1 VFRAKLFT
9 MPNMSTDS
17 LFQLIHSL
25 EKSEKRNFKLYIKR
39 NSSKNDLKIITL
51 FDALD
56 KQQSYD
62 ETALIKKNPSLSKQ
76 QLANL
81 KSYLYKQ
88 ILISLRLLQSNSNPE
103 MQFHEQM
110 DNARILYKKG
120 LYHQSLRIL
129 ANLKDASRKFKQE
142 PDLIQILNEEKK
154 IESLHITRS
163 LENRAAEL
171 SCEINK
177 SLEDYGR
184 ETMLSNLSLQLYGWY
199 IKNGIAR
206 NECDENEVKAF
217 LKNHL
222 SVNSFQPEGFYEKMY
237 YAQSLS
243 WYAYIRQDF
252 LMYYRYT
259 RKWVDI
265 FSEYPE
271 MLEIETGNYIK
282 GMHNLLNAHFNLR
295 NFSGFA
301 ETLKEFEDFNNSEF
315 VTHNDN
321 IRMQMF
327 VYLYTA
333 KINKHFLEGT
343 FDEGLTMIPTI
354 TKRLDEY
361 ELFLDKHRTLV
372 FYYKIASL
380 YFGAG
385 DYGNTINFLNKIINW
400 KVNLRSDLQCYA
412 RLLHLIAHYELA
424 NYSLLEY
431 LIKSVYRFMAKMQN
445 LSKVEEA
452 MFAFLRRAFKVS
464 PREIQPELEKLLTE
478 LRTMESNKF
487 ETRAFAYLDII
498 SWLESKVNHQPIDTI
513 IRTKFLENRRF

>member
-1 VFRAKLFT
+1 
-9 MPNMSTDS
+9 MPNKTTDA

-25 EKSEKRNFKLYIKR
+25 EKSEKRNFKLYVNR
-39 NSSKNDLKIITL
+39 NSSNSDLKIITL

-56 KQQSYD
+56 KQNSYD
-62 ETALIKKNPSLSKQ
+62 EIALIRKNPTLSKA

-81 KSYLYKQ
+81 KNHLYKQ
-88 ILISLRLLQSNSNPE
+88 ILISLRMLQSNANSE
-103 MQFHEQM
+103 MLFYEQM
-110 DNARILYKKG
+110 ENAKILYQKG

-129 ANLKDASRKFKQE
+129 DKLKENSKRYMQASQR
-142 PDLIQILNEEKK
+142 IQILEEEKR
-154 IESLHITRS
+154 IEALHITRS
-163 LENRAAEL
+163 LEDRSQEL
-171 SCEINK
+171 SNEVNDVLA
-177 SLEDYGR
+177 SYNR
-184 ETMLSNLSLQLYGWY
+184 QTHLSNLALQLYGWY

-206 NECDENEVKAF
+206 NESDEEEV
-217 LKNHL
+217 
-222 SVNSFQPEGFYEKMY
+222 SVFFRMQMHEGVIQPQGFYEKMY
-237 YAQSLS
+237 YAQSLC

-259 RKWVDI
+259 KKWVDI
-265 FSEYPE
+265 FSEYPD
-271 MLEIETGNYIK
+271 MLELETGNYIK

-295 NFSGFA
+295 NFAGFKT
-301 ETLKEFEDFNNSEF
+301 TLDEFETFSESELI
-315 VTHNDN
+315 TQNDN
-321 IRMQMF
+321 NRIQVF
-327 VYLYTA
+327 IYLYTA

-343 FDEGLTMIPTI
+343 FDEGLSMVPFI
-354 TKRLDEY
+354 TEKLDEY

-385 DYGNTINFLNKIINW
+385 EFGNAIDFLNKIINW

-424 NYSLLEY
+424 NYDLLEY

-452 MFAFLRRAFKVS
+452 MFAFLKRAFRVS
-464 PREIQPELEKLLTE
+464 PKEIQHELEDLLIE
-478 LRTMESNKF
+478 LKTMESSKF

-498 SWLESKVNHQPIDTI
+498 SWLESKVTKQSLVQI
-513 IRTKFLENRRF
+513 IRNKFLEGKRF